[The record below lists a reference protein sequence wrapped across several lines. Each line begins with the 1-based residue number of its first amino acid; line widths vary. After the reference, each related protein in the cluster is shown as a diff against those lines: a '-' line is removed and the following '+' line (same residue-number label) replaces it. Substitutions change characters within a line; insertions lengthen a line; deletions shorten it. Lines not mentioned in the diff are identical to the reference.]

1 MNGVTPSWFSDFLLA
16 LLMIVGVAAF
26 FFRHRRKRKPG
37 M

>member
-16 LLMIVGVAAF
+16 LLMIVGIAVLL
-26 FFRHRRKRKPG
+26 FRHKRKKKAG